1 MLKITTHPEVRVQHS
16 KKIMSLRK
24 KAITWLMMEA
34 TLKKKILQIKK
45 ND

>member
-1 MLKITTHPEVRVQHS
+1 MLKITNHPDLRMKNS
-16 KKIMSLRK
+16 KKIISLRK

-34 TLKKKILQIKK
+34 TLKKKIMQIKK